1 MKNINLILASSSPQR
16 LELLKQIDIVPDKVV
31 PAKIEETPNKS
42 EKPRDFVIR
51 MSKEKAL
58 NVSNQYK
65 DSYVLSGDTIVALG
79 RRIIGKPSNKAEA
92 ENYLKLL
99 SGRRHRV
106 LSAVTLITPD
116 NKEMT
121 KVTVTRV
128 KFSRLHKNDLLEY
141 IKTNEWKGR
150 AGGYAI
156 QGKASAFIP
165 WINGSYTGIVGFPV
179 NEVKNLLSSSGWK
192 FIK

>member
-1 MKNINLILASSSPQR
+1 M
-16 LELLKQIDIVPDKVV
+16 
-31 PAKIEETPNKS
+31 
-42 EKPRDFVIR
+42 
-51 MSKEKAL
+51 
-58 NVSNQYK
+58 
-65 DSYVLSGDTIVALG
+65 ALG

-128 KFSRLHKNDLLEY
+128 KFSRLNKNDLLEY

-165 WINGSYTGIVGFPV
+165 WINGS
-179 NEVKNLLSSSGWK
+179 
-192 FIK
+192 

>member
-16 LELLKQIDIVPDKVV
+16 LELLKQIDIIPDKVV
-31 PAKIEETPNKS
+31 PAKIEENPSKG

-58 NVSNQYK
+58 NVSKKYEG
-65 DSYVLSGDTIVALG
+65 SYVLSGDTIVSVG
-79 RRIIGKPSNKAEA
+79 RRIIGKPSNKEEA
-92 ENYLKLL
+92 EKYLNLL

-106 LSAVTLITPD
+106 LSAVTLITPE
-116 NKEMT
+116 NKEIT
-121 KVTVTRV
+121 KVTLTRV
-128 KFSRLHKNDLLEY
+128 KFSRLNKHDLLEY

-165 WINGSYTGIVGFPV
+165 WINGSYTGIVGFPL

-192 FIK
+192 FVK

>member
-16 LELLKQIDIVPDKVV
+16 LKLLKQIGIVPDKVV
-31 PAKIEETPNKS
+31 PAKIEEKPSKS

-58 NVSNQYK
+58 NVSKQYK
-65 DSYVLSGDTIVALG
+65 DSYVLSGDTIVSVG

-128 KFSRLHKNDLLEY
+128 KFSRLNKNDLFEY

>member
-16 LELLKQIDIVPDKVV
+16 LELLKKINIVPDKVV

-42 EKPRDFVIR
+42 EKPKDFVIR
-51 MSKEKAL
+51 MSKQKAL
-58 NVSNQYK
+58 NVSQQYK
-65 DSYVLSGDTIVALG
+65 DSYVLSGDTIVSVG

-92 ENYLKLL
+92 ENYLNLL

-106 LSAVTLITPD
+106 FSAVTLITPD
-116 NKEMT
+116 NKEKT
-121 KVTVTRV
+121 KVTLTRV
-128 KFSRLHKNDLLEY
+128 KFSRLNKNDLLEY

-179 NEVKNLLSSSGWK
+179 NEIKNLLSSSGWK

>member
-16 LELLKQIDIVPDKVV
+16 LKLLKQIGIVPDKVV
-31 PAKIEETPNKS
+31 PAKIEEKPSKS

-51 MSKEKAL
+51 MSKEKSL

-65 DSYVLSGDTIVALG
+65 DSYVLSGDTIVAIG

-128 KFSRLHKNDLLEY
+128 KFSRLNKNDLLEY

>member
-16 LELLKQIDIVPDKVV
+16 LELLKQIDIVPDKIV
-31 PAKIEETPNKS
+31 PAKIEENPNKG
-42 EKPRDFVIR
+42 EKPKDFVIR

-58 NVSNQYK
+58 NVSK
-65 DSYVLSGDTIVALG
+65 KFEGSYVLSGDTIVSVG
-79 RRIIGKPSNKAEA
+79 RRIIGKPPNKAEA
-92 ENYLKLL
+92 KKYLTLL

-106 LSAVTLITPD
+106 LSAVTLITPE
-116 NKEMT
+116 NKEIT
-121 KVTVTRV
+121 KVTITRV
-128 KFSRLHKNDLLEY
+128 KFSRLNENDLFEY

-165 WINGSYTGIVGFPV
+165 WINGSYTGIVGFPI

-192 FIK
+192 FVK

>member
-16 LELLKQIDIVPDKVV
+16 LELLKQIDIVPDKIV
-31 PAKIEETPNKS
+31 PATIKENPNKS

-58 NVSNQYK
+58 SVSKKYN
-65 DSYVLSGDTIVALG
+65 DSYVLSGDTIVSVG

-92 ENYLKLL
+92 EKYLNLL
-99 SGRRHRV
+99 SGRRHKV
-106 LSAVTLITPD
+106 LSAVTLITPG
-116 NKEMT
+116 NKEIT
-121 KVTVTRV
+121 KVTITRV
-128 KFSRLHKNDLLEY
+128 KFSRLNKNDLIEY

-165 WINGSYTGIVGFPV
+165 WINGSYTGVVGFPV

-192 FIK
+192 FKK

>member
-16 LELLKQIDIVPDKVV
+16 LELLKQIDIIPDKVV
-31 PAKIEETPNKS
+31 PAKIEENPSKG

-58 NVSNQYK
+58 NVSKQFK
-65 DSYVLSGDTIVALG
+65 DSYILSGDTIVSVG
-79 RRIIGKPSNKAEA
+79 RRVIGKPSNKAEA
-92 ENYLKLL
+92 ENYLNLL

-106 LSAVTLITPD
+106 FSAVTLITPD
-116 NKEMT
+116 NKEKT
-121 KVTVTRV
+121 KVTLTRV
-128 KFSRLHKNDLLEY
+128 KFSRLNKNDLLEY
-141 IKTNEWKGR
+141 IETNEWKGR

-165 WINGSYTGIVGFPV
+165 WINGSYTGIVGFPL
-179 NEVKNLLSSSGWK
+179 NEVKNLLSSSGWE

>member
-16 LELLKQIDIVPDKVV
+16 LKLLKQIGIVPDKVV
-31 PAKIEETPNKS
+31 PAKIEEKPSKS

-51 MSKEKAL
+51 MSKEKSL

-65 DSYVLSGDTIVALG
+65 DSYVLSGDTIVAIG

-128 KFSRLHKNDLLEY
+128 KFSRLNKNDLLEY
-141 IKTNEWKGR
+141 IETNEWKGR

-192 FIK
+192 SMK

>member
-16 LELLKQIDIVPDKVV
+16 LELLKQINVVPDKIV
-31 PAKIEETPNKS
+31 PAKIEEQPKKS
-42 EKPRDFVIR
+42 EKPRHFVIR
-51 MSKEKAL
+51 MSKEKAW
-58 NVSNQYK
+58 NVSKQYK
-65 DSYVLSGDTIVALG
+65 DSYVLSGDTIVSVG
-79 RRIIGKPSNKAEA
+79 RRIIGKPPNKAEA
-92 ENYLKLL
+92 EKYLTLL
-99 SGRRHRV
+99 SGRRHSV
-106 LSAVTLITPD
+106 LSAVTLITPGK
-116 NKEMT
+116 KEIT
-121 KVTVTRV
+121 KVTITRV
-128 KFSRLHKNDLLEY
+128 KFSRLNKNDLIEY

-165 WINGSYTGIVGFPV
+165 WINGSYTGVVGFPV

>member
-31 PAKIEETPNKS
+31 PAKIEETPSKS

-58 NVSNQYK
+58 NVSKQYK
-65 DSYVLSGDTIVALG
+65 DSYVLSGDTIVSVG
-79 RRIIGKPSNKAEA
+79 RRIIGKPSNEAEA
-92 ENYLKLL
+92 ENYLNLL

-106 LSAVTLITPD
+106 FSAVTLITPD
-116 NKEMT
+116 NKEKT
-121 KVTVTRV
+121 KVTLTRV
-128 KFSRLHKNDLLEY
+128 KFSRLNKNDLLEY

-165 WINGSYTGIVGFPV
+165 WINGSYTGIVGFPL

>member
-16 LELLKQIDIVPDKVV
+16 LELLKQIDIIPDKVV
-31 PAKIEETPNKS
+31 PSKIKENPSKG

-58 NVSNQYK
+58 NVSKKYK
-65 DSYVLSGDTIVALG
+65 DSYVLSGDTIVSVG
-79 RRIIGKPSNKAEA
+79 RRIIRKPSNKAEA
-92 ENYLKLL
+92 ENYLNLL

-106 LSAVTLITPD
+106 FSAVTLIAPD
-116 NKEMT
+116 KKEMT
-121 KVTVTRV
+121 KVTLTRV
-128 KFSRLHKNDLLEY
+128 KFSRLNKNDLHEY

-165 WINGSYTGIVGFPV
+165 WIHGSYTGIVGFPL

>member
-1 MKNINLILASSSPQR
+1 VKNIHLILASSSSQR
-16 LELLKQIDIVPDKVV
+16 LELLKQIDIFPDKIV
-31 PAKIEETPNKS
+31 PAKIEENPNKG

-58 NVSNQYK
+58 NVSKKYEG
-65 DSYVLSGDTIVALG
+65 SYVLSGDTIVSVG
-79 RRIIGKPSNKAEA
+79 RRIIGKPSNKEEA
-92 ENYLKLL
+92 EKYLNLL

-106 LSAVTLITPD
+106 LSAVTLITPE
-116 NKEMT
+116 NKEIT
-121 KVTVTRV
+121 KVTLTRV
-128 KFSRLHKNDLLEY
+128 KFSRLNKHDLLEY

-165 WINGSYTGIVGFPV
+165 WINGSYTGIVGFPI

-192 FIK
+192 FVK

>member
-1 MKNINLILASSSPQR
+1 VKNINLILASSSPQR

-58 NVSNQYK
+58 NVSKQYK
-65 DSYVLSGDTIVALG
+65 DSYVLSGDTIVSVG

-92 ENYLKLL
+92 ENYLNLL

-116 NKEMT
+116 KKEMT

>member
-16 LELLKQIDIVPDKVV
+16 LELLKQIDIIPDKVV
-31 PAKIEETPNKS
+31 PAKIEENPSKG

-58 NVSNQYK
+58 SVSKKFK
-65 DSYVLSGDTIVALG
+65 DSYVLSGDTIVSVG

-92 ENYLKLL
+92 ENYLNLL

-106 LSAVTLITPD
+106 FSAVTLIAPGK
-116 NKEMT
+116 KEMT
-121 KVTVTRV
+121 KVTLTRV
-128 KFSRLHKNDLLEY
+128 KFSRLNKNDLLEY

-179 NEVKNLLSSSGWK
+179 NEV
-192 FIK
+192 

>member
-1 MKNINLILASSSPQR
+1 MKKINLILASSSPQR
-16 LELLKQIDIVPDKVV
+16 LELLKQINVVPDKIV
-31 PAKIEETPNKS
+31 PAKIEEQPNKS

-51 MSKEKAL
+51 MSKEKAW
-58 NVSNQYK
+58 NVSKQYK
-65 DSYVLSGDTIVALG
+65 DSYVLSGDTIVSVG
-79 RRIIGKPSNKAEA
+79 RRIIGKPSNRTEA
-92 ENYLKLL
+92 ENFLNLL

-106 LSAVTLITPD
+106 FSAVTLIAPD
-116 NKEMT
+116 KKEMT
-121 KVTVTRV
+121 KVTLTRV
-128 KFSRLHKNDLLEY
+128 KFSRLNKNDLHEY

-192 FIK
+192 FNK

>member
-16 LELLKQIDIVPDKVV
+16 LELLKQIDIVPDKIV
-31 PAKIEETPNKS
+31 PATIKENPNKS

-58 NVSNQYK
+58 SVSKKYN
-65 DSYVLSGDTIVALG
+65 DSYVLSGDTIVSVG

-92 ENYLKLL
+92 EKILNLL
-99 SGRRHRV
+99 SGRRHSV

-116 NKEMT
+116 NKEIT

-128 KFSRLHKNDLLEY
+128 KFSRLNNNDLIEY

-179 NEVKNLLSSSGWK
+179 NEVKNLLSSSGWEFMK
-192 FIK
+192 